1 MNALAILFSP
11 LGRWLMVA
19 VAIGG
24 LVGLNQ
30 CTAKSRD
37 HWKAEDAKHVSEL
50 RAARLEIAESE
61 RRRKAE
67 QRRAVAAISEAEGA
81 CDARVDQARRSA
93 RTIRQII
100 ERPVATDANNC
111 PLRPVVGTDSLRDA
125 LQPAAGAHRP

>member
-1 MNALAILFSP
+1 MLTLIPVSWRIIAILV
-11 LGRWLMVA
+11 LA
-19 VAIGG
+19 
-24 LVGLNQ
+24 VGLLLGLNT
-30 CTAKSRD
+30 CTAKDRN
-37 HWKAEDAKHVSEL
+37 HWRSAALDYKRASEGWRASFKASEKL
-50 RAARLEIAESE
+50 RRS
-61 RRRKAE
+61 E
-67 QRRAVAAISEAEGA
+67 QRRAVSAISEAEGA